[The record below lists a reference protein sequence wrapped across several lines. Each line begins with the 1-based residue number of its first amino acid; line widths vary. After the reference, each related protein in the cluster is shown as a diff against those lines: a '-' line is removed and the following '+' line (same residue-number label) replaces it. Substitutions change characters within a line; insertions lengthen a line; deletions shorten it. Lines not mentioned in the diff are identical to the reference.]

1 MTNLKTNTESAKLLL
16 SLENNESL
24 TYGSNLD
31 CKFEPTIL
39 RGYTSPHNY
48 HHRTTTQ
55 EHHVCCIFGQL
66 LKHTSMT
73 QLHSAKISIT
83 LTS

>member
-1 MTNLKTNTESAKLLL
+1 MNTESAELLL
-16 SLENNESL
+16 GLENIESL

-31 CKFEPTIL
+31 CKFEPTTL
-39 RGYTSPHNY
+39 LAYTSTHNY

-55 EHHVCCIFGQL
+55 EHHVCSICGQL
-66 LKHTSMT
+66 LRPTSMT
-73 QLHSAKISIT
+73 QLYLANIAMT